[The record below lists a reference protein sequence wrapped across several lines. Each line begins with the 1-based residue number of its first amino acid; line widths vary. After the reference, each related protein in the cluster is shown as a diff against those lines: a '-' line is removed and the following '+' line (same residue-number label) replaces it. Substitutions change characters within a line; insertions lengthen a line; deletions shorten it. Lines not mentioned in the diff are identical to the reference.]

1 MRGFGDLE
9 AAIMDAIWSADEPL
23 TVRTVVDQLNQERPL
38 AYTTVQTVT
47 EILYRKGWLQRG
59 KEGRAY
65 RYWAR
70 GSREDYTAGLGEEV
84 LSATPDR
91 TAALVRLFE
100 QMEPGEASELRAALH
115 VTRNAEEHS
124 W

>member
-1 MRGFGDLE
+1 MPGFGDLE
-9 AAIMDAIWSADEPL
+9 AAIMDAVWSADEPL
-23 TVRTVVDQLNQERPL
+23 TVRTMVDQLNQERSL

-47 EILYRKGWLQRG
+47 EILYRKGWLQRE

-70 GSREDYTAGLGEEV
+70 RSREDYTAGLVEEA
-84 LSATPDR
+84 LSATSDR

-100 QMEPGEASELRAALH
+100 QMEPDEASELRAALDTAKNSEGH
-115 VTRNAEEHS
+115 L
-124 W
+124 

>member
-1 MRGFGDLE
+1 MPGFGDLE

-23 TVRTVVDQLNQERPL
+23 TVRTMVDQLNQERTL

-47 EILYRKGWLQRG
+47 EILYRKGWLQRE

-70 GSREDYTAGLGEEV
+70 RSREDYTAGLVDEA
-84 LSATPDR
+84 LSVAPDR
-91 TAALVRLFE
+91 TAALVRLFR
-100 QMEPGEASELRAALH
+100 QMGPGEASELRAALDAAK
-115 VTRNAEEHS
+115 NSGENQ
-124 W
+124 

>member
-9 AAIMDAIWSADEPL
+9 AAIMDAIWSANEPL
-23 TVRTVVDQLNQERPL
+23 TVRHVVDQLNRERPL

-47 EILYRKGWLQRG
+47 EILYRKGWLERE

-65 RYWAR
+65 LYWALK
-70 GSREDYTAGLGEEV
+70 SREDYTAGLVEEA
-84 LSATPDR
+84 LTATSDR

-100 QMEPGEASELRAALH
+100 QMDPSEVSELRAALDA
-115 VTRNAEEHS
+115 TKSAEQS
-124 W
+124 S